1 MLNTNNQR
9 ELRYLVKVDDIKPI
23 EGRDRVECAV
33 VGGWTIMV
41 KNNQFKP
48 GDVGIFFEIDSRL
61 PEEEPFLFLAKK
73 HFKIKTQKY
82 KTPSGHFWSQ
92 GLLMHPTDF
101 GWVVIDNENV
111 VDKNNKNHCLT
122 DETRFLTQEL
132 KVTYA
137 VEADNIRKAASV
149 DKYKRMAQRHA
160 KLFAKQPFCWLM
172 NKTWGKKILFIFF
185 GKKIDNKTPWPAWV
199 VKTDE
204 ERIENQA
211 WRLQSKN
218 PWVATEKVDGS
229 STTFTILRGIGLFK
243 KNKFYV
249 CSRNV
254 AFETKK
260 DQKKCF
266 YDSNIY
272 EEMAEKYNIQQVL
285 EKLLQVMPEE
295 KWITIQGETFGAGVQ
310 KKDYHLKGHDF
321 LRFNFITS
329 TKGRWNSVEAK
340 ELLKEYDI
348 NWVPILDTQYVL
360 PDTIEELREYVNSEP
375 SKIDGEIK
383 EGIVFRSQDGTESF
397 KCVSPEFLVKYHS

>member
-1 MLNTNNQR
+1 MLNANNQR

-33 VGGWTIMV
+33 IGGWTIMV
-41 KNNQFKP
+41 QNNQFKP

-137 VEADNIRKAASV
+137 VEADNVRKAASV
-149 DKYKRMAQRHA
+149 DKYKKMAQRHA

-172 NKTWGKKILFIFF
+172 SKTWGKKILFIFF
-185 GKKIDNKTPWPAWV
+185 GKKTDNKTPWPAWV

-229 STTFTILRGIGLFK
+229 STTFTILRGTGHFK

-254 AFETKK
+254 VFETKK

-266 YDSNIY
+266 YDTNIY

-295 KWITIQGETFGAGVQ
+295 KWITIQGETFGAGIQ
-310 KKDYHLKGHDF
+310 KKDYHLKDHDF

-340 ELLKEYDI
+340 ELLKEYGI

-360 PDTIEELREYVNSEP
+360 PDTIEELRDYVNSEP

-383 EGIVFRSQDGTESF
+383 EGIVFRSQDGIESF